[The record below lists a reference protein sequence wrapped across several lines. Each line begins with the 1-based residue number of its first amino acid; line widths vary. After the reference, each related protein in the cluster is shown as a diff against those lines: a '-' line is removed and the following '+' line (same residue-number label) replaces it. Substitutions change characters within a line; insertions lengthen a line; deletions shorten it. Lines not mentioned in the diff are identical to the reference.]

1 MKKIFTHTLLVTLLG
16 LFVAGCNSQPS
27 VSQAT
32 AEKIEQKLATV
43 ESLKGSQIQANK
55 VENAIVLSV
64 LLPKPLSVFPQPLAY
79 GLQLYD
85 LLLTDILIPSR
96 RF

>member
-1 MKKIFTHTLLVTLLG
+1 MKNIFIHTLLVTLLG

-55 VENAIVLSV
+55 VENAIVLSGYTRTT
-64 LLPKPLSVFPQPLAY
+64 KQKYLSSSIARSFTNGGRVINKIQTY
-79 GLQLYD
+79 N
-85 LLLTDILIPSR
+85 
-96 RF
+96 